1 MYCIYV
7 ETQYCTA
14 ILIYISPKVIT
25 VHDNTCNTSYF
36 SFCLLKPVL
45 SERKLPAA
53 RINLFSSFHFL
64 VFIERY
70 VLPLLHEENA
80 AFPVHQ
86 EDYSHQ
92 RPTRWVF
99 GSSKWKSFHET
110 SRGLIAIV
118 FHPLAVMRCGNVYLY
133 EKCHRCF
140 YTLPR
145 LFRRVN
151 CVVTEQ
157 RSGCIIS
164 CLSAPGFF
172 FLPFSLSRD
181 GGPIIL
187 LRCHTPPISSQ
198 RTANTHI
205 LTHTGRDRQRTP
217 HAPKHRHNEPTEDRH
232 HISTEVVNR
241 PSEAFLKGVSSS
253 AFIEPLSD
261 Y

>member
-1 MYCIYV
+1 M
-7 ETQYCTA
+7 
-14 ILIYISPKVIT
+14 
-25 VHDNTCNTSYF
+25 
-36 SFCLLKPVL
+36 L

-64 VFIERY
+64 VFIESH

-80 AFPVHQ
+80 PFPVHQ

-92 RPTRWVF
+92 KAHQMGVWKQQMEKLSWNEQRFNRYCVLSI
-99 GSSKWKSFHET
+99 GS
-110 SRGLIAIV
+110 
-118 FHPLAVMRCGNVYLY
+118 Y
-133 EKCHRCF
+133 EVRKCLFIWKCHRCY
-140 YTLPR
+140 YTLLR

-164 CLSAPGFF
+164 CLSAPVFFF
-172 FLPFSLSRD
+172 FLSFFFLSRD
-181 GGPIIL
+181 AGPIIL
-187 LRCHTPPISSQ
+187 LCCHTPPISSQ

-205 LTHTGRDRQRTP
+205 LTHRKRQTANP

>member
-36 SFCLLKPVL
+36 SFCFLKPEL

-145 LFRRVN
+145 LFRLVN

-172 FLPFSLSRD
+172 FSSFFSFKGRRAHHSAPLSYAAYIFSKD
-181 GGPIIL
+181 
-187 LRCHTPPISSQ
+187 CKHTHTHTHRKRQ
-198 RTANTHI
+198 TAN
-205 LTHTGRDRQRTP
+205 P
-217 HAPKHRHNEPTEDRH
+217 P
-232 HISTEVVNR
+232 R
-241 PSEAFLKGVSSS
+241 PQTQTQ
-253 AFIEPLSD
+253 
-261 Y
+261 

>member
-1 MYCIYV
+1 MGV
-7 ETQYCTA
+7 WKQ
-14 ILIYISPKVIT
+14 
-25 VHDNTCNTSYF
+25 
-36 SFCLLKPVL
+36 
-45 SERKLPAA
+45 
-53 RINLFSSFHFL
+53 
-64 VFIERY
+64 
-70 VLPLLHEENA
+70 
-80 AFPVHQ
+80 Q
-86 EDYSHQ
+86 
-92 RPTRWVF
+92 
-99 GSSKWKSFHET
+99 WKSFHET

-172 FLPFSLSRD
+172 FCLFSVKGRRAYHSALLSY
-181 GGPIIL
+181 
-187 LRCHTPPISSQ
+187 
-198 RTANTHI
+198 TAYIFSKDCKH
-205 LTHTGRDRQRTP
+205 THTHTQEETDSEPP